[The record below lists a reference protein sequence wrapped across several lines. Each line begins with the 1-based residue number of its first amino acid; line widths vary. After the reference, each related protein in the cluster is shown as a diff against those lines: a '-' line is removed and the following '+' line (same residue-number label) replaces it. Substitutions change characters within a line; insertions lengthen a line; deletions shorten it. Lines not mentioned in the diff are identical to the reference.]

1 MVALSLVI
9 IVIGVL
15 GFLKIVDLIK
25 DNNYEIAKRE
35 EEMEEYQ
42 RNYGIKT

>member
-25 DNNYEIAKRE
+25 DNNYETAKRE